1 MHKPLRLHGLTQE
14 QRELVEIM
22 WSLKKTEELEEWFLE
37 LNEEEQ
43 FTVKSL
49 AQLLRLEMIE
59 HELENSKMAE
69 SKAIISKM
77 MKK

>member
-59 HELENSKMAE
+59 HELENSKMSE

>member
-59 HELENSKMAE
+59 HELENSKMTE